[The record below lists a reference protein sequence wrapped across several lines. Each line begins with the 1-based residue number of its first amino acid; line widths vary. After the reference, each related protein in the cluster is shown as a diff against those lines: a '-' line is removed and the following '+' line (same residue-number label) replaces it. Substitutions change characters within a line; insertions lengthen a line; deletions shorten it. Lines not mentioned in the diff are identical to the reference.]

1 MRFSTTFPLA
11 AFVALAKAHGV
22 ILAAQGESG
31 SPPSVGFGVNPE
43 IARNCTTIN
52 PCQLDSVIMR
62 DAEIKANLVN
72 NCGRTQLTGNIDIA
86 ENTEAALAEGAVTK
100 VKAGSKITVTI
111 HQVNADGAGPYVCD
125 LDETSN
131 SGKISQNLTVTN
143 NVPGANGISQNKI
156 QEFNFTVTMPDNFHC
171 TGASTGNICTVRCR
185 NNAVAGPFGGCFAV
199 QQTDVKPT
207 LNTPDNIQTFKN
219 INDIEDERLISVA
232 TLPIAAEANRKAGSS
247 EAQQNAAA
255 VSAILAAG
263 FVSKSAP
270 VLTPTVVLGGGA
282 AAAPT
287 ATGAAGN
294 GNGNNAGAGNGKNR
308 GGNGG
313 NKNNGGNNAGNN
325 AAGQK
330 GKNRGT
336 QGQNQNQAQNNQ
348 NNQKQGQFNQ
358 GQKQRQ
364 GQN

>member
-1 MRFSTTFPLA
+1 MRFSTTLPLA
-11 AFVALAKAHGV
+11 AFVTLAKAHGV

-86 ENTEAALAEGAVTK
+86 ENTEAALAEGSVTQ

-131 SGKISQNLTVTN
+131 SGLISQNLTVTN

-156 QEFNFTVTMPDNFHC
+156 QDFNFTVTMPQNFKC

-207 LNTPDNIQTFKN
+207 LNTPDNIATFKN
-219 INDIEDERLISVA
+219 IDAIEAERRVSVA
-232 TLPIAAEANRKAGSS
+232 TLPIAKEANRQAGSS

-255 VSAILAAG
+255 VSAILNAG

-270 VLTPTVVLGGGA
+270 VLTPTVVLGGNGGAAATATAVAGGAGKGAGAGAGAGGKNGGKNKGGNGAGTAA
-282 AAAPT
+282 AAAPA
-287 ATGAAGN
+287 ATGTG
-294 GNGNNAGAGNGKNR
+294 R
-308 GGNGG
+308 GGR
-313 NKNNGGNNAGNN
+313 
-325 AAGQK
+325 Q

-336 QGQNQNQAQNNQ
+336 QNQNQ
-348 NNQKQGQFNQ
+348 
-358 GQKQRQ
+358 
-364 GQN
+364 